1 MSWRP
6 SNDPRPSYASPR
18 AARAGASTL
27 DPTTRTLIIAAV
39 LVGLISIGTII
50 ALTIARSQGS
60 SPATTQ
66 PVPAA
71 PAAALTPVA
80 TVAPTAIATTTAA
93 SAPLI
98 VSARGTPTPAP
109 TVSPAEAGPL
119 QNTGD
124 AVAGQALFTSMPAEA
139 VLVGAVACSTCHN
152 VDPGSGT
159 LIGPSLS
166 GVATRAETRVA
177 ALSAA
182 QYIRTSITAPNS
194 YVVESFV
201 PGIMTQTFGKALTPT
216 QIEDLVAYLLTLK

>member
-18 AARAGASTL
+18 AVRAGASTL
-27 DPTTRTLIIAAV
+27 DATTRTLIIAAV

-50 ALTIARSQGS
+50 ALTMARSQGS

-66 PVPAA
+66 PVQAA
-71 PAAALTPVA
+71 PAVALTPVA
-80 TVAPTAIATTTAA
+80 TVAPAPTATAA
-93 SAPLI
+93 SAPAI
-98 VSARGTPTPAP
+98 VSSRATPTPAP
-109 TVSPAEAGPL
+109 TISPSDAGPV
-119 QNTGD
+119 QTTGD
-124 AVAGQALFTSMPAEA
+124 AAAGLALFTSMPAEA

-152 VDPGSGT
+152 VDQGSGT

-177 ALSAA
+177 VLSAA
-182 QYIRTSITAPNS
+182 QYLRTSITAPNS
-194 YVVESFV
+194 YVVESFA
-201 PGIMTQTFGKALTPT
+201 PGIMTQTFDKALTPT

>member
-6 SNDPRPSYASPR
+6 SHESRPSYASPR
-18 AARAGASTL
+18 TARTGASTL
-27 DPTTRTLIIAAV
+27 DPTMRILIIAAM

-50 ALTIARSQGS
+50 VLTIARSQGS

-80 TVAPTAIATTTAA
+80 TIAPATTATAA
-93 SAPLI
+93 SAPVI

-119 QNTGD
+119 QSTGN
-124 AVAGQALFTSMPAEA
+124 AEAGRALFSAMPTEA
-139 VLVGAVACSTCHN
+139 ILAGAVACSTCHN
-152 VDPGSGT
+152 VDAGSGT

-166 GVATRAETRVA
+166 GVATRAETQVA

-182 QYIRTSITAPNS
+182 QYLRTSIMAPNS

-201 PGIMTQTFGKALTPT
+201 PGIMNQTFGKALTPS
-216 QIEDLVAYLLTLK
+216 QIEDLVAYLQTLK